1 MVDRRQHW
9 EAVYRSKAAGDV
21 SWFQPHAVS
30 SLRVIERS
38 AGPDAHILDVGGES
52 SRPGALSV
60 SIDEELR
67 RVMPVVEAMRGRDV
81 PVSVDTCKAEV
92 MRAAIE
98 SGAAMINAIDALQN
112 EGALAAVAGSNVAV
126 CLMHKQGAP
135 QTMQLAPSYDDVVA
149 EVMAFLQARVAAA
162 EAAGISRARL
172 VIDPGFGFG
181 KTLLLG
187 ALIGPMSN
195 LGYTVMAVVGLST
208 PVFGGVLFVE
218 NFSEGFAGAA
228 LVAYMASLTSIGYT
242 ATQYA
247 LLSSFYALLGKFLKG
262 LSGVA
267 VEGLEQG
274 RPLMEAYALF
284 FAATAAVGVPAVLL
298 CWILLRRQRPQAETS
313 ATP

>member
-1 MVDRRQHW
+1 MLLCGRFSLPLDRPLIMGIVNVTPDSFFDGGR
-9 EAVYRSKAAGDV
+9 
-21 SWFQPHAVS
+21 HAS
-30 SLRVIERS
+30 PS
-38 AGPDAHILDVGGES
+38 AGIEHALRLLEEGADILDVGGES

-98 SGAAMINAIDALQN
+98 SGAAMINDIDALQN
-112 EGALAAVAGSNVAV
+112 EGALAAVAGSDVAV

-181 KTLLLG
+181 KTLEHNIDLLRHLNRFRALGVPLLAGLSRKAMLGRIAGLG
-187 ALIGPMSN
+187 AADERIHASIAAAIL
-195 LGYTVMAVVGLST
+195 AVQKGARIVRVHDVRATREALQ
-208 PVFGGVLFVE
+208 VV
-218 NFSEGFAGAA
+218 NIIEGN
-228 LVAYMASLTSIGYT
+228 
-242 ATQYA
+242 
-247 LLSSFYALLGKFLKG
+247 
-262 LSGVA
+262 
-267 VEGLEQG
+267 E
-274 RPLMEAYALF
+274 
-284 FAATAAVGVPAVLL
+284 
-298 CWILLRRQRPQAETS
+298 
-313 ATP
+313 